1 MLFLKKKKMRDWQG
15 TGMYRGA
22 EAVPQN
28 YFISK
33 YILYQKNKKCLTIYQ
48 MHDIVR

>member
-22 EAVPQN
+22 EAVPPK
-28 YFISK
+28 I
-33 YILYQKNKKCLTIYQ
+33 ILYQKNKKCLTIYQ